1 MKKFVK
7 SILALTLVLA
17 ISFAFAG
24 CKIVIIEGK
33 WTATEMTVEQYIYAD
48 DTQEKTIVETKA
60 NMINAGAQFVVE
72 IKEGGTGHASFLLPE
87 TEGFLGFEMEFDQD
101 ITWTE
106 KDGKVV
112 VDMGD
117 GDTLE
122 LENNN
127 TGKLVFQQTEENEDK
142 TQKMVVKITFTRS
155 K

>member
-7 SILALTLVLA
+7 SILAFTLVLA

-72 IKEGGTGHASFLLPE
+72 IKEGGTGHVSFLLPE

-127 TGKLVFQQTEENEDK
+127 TGKLVFQQTEEKEDK

>member
-60 NMINAGAQFVVE
+60 NMINAGAQFVATSPISALRLQE
-72 IKEGGTGHASFLLPE
+72 TGRYLRRFLMRARA
-87 TEGFLGFEMEFDQD
+87 T
-101 ITWTE
+101 
-106 KDGKVV
+106 
-112 VDMGD
+112 
-117 GDTLE
+117 
-122 LENNN
+122 
-127 TGKLVFQQTEENEDK
+127 
-142 TQKMVVKITFTRS
+142 
-155 K
+155 

>member
-60 NMINAGAQFVVE
+60 NLLNAGAQFVVE

-87 TEGFLGFEMEFDQD
+87 TEGFLGFEMEFDKD
-101 ITWTE
+101 ITWIE

-142 TQKMVVKITFTRS
+142 TQKMDVKITFTRS